1 MEDYLASELKEGQ
14 YDLFANL
21 AILKLFVY
29 GIIGFKVETCRLV
42 TRMRVA
48 MCVGN

>member
-21 AILKLFVY
+21 AILKLFVC
-29 GIIGFKVETCRLV
+29 GTIRFKVETCRLAA
-42 TRMRVA
+42 RMRVT

>member
-29 GIIGFKVETCRLV
+29 GFIDFKWKPGALSL
-42 TRMRVA
+42 
-48 MCVGN
+48 G